1 MTWAQHEKEEQTADS
16 SQVFE
21 DIHTCQNNL
30 LPNRSFSLSHNNKK
44 INRKPTSGKSQEI
57 VMS

>member
-30 LPNRSFSLSHNNKK
+30 LTNRSFSLSHNNKK
-44 INRKPTSGKSQEI
+44 INRKPTNEKSQES